1 MWSKD
6 YWKATA
12 ERAVK
17 TFAQTLVPLVT
28 ATVLTS
34 PDWSDIT
41 AAVGLSACAAGMS
54 ILSSM
59 ASTLRGDPESPSLI
73 RPAGRHSATDL
84 G

>member
-1 MWSKD
+1 MWSSAF
-6 YWKATA
+6 WKAVA

-17 TFAQTLVPLVT
+17 TFAQTLLPLVT
-28 ATVLTS
+28 ATVLTR

-41 AAVGLSACAAGMS
+41 AALGLSACAAGIS
-54 ILSSM
+54 ILTSI

-73 RPAGRHSATDL
+73 RPSGRHSATDF

>member
-6 YWKATA
+6 YWKAVT
-12 ERAVK
+12 ERAIK

-28 ATVLTS
+28 ATLFTQ

-41 AAVGLSACAAGMS
+41 AAVGLSACAAGIS
-54 ILSSM
+54 ILTSM